1 MSFARDCYQ
10 HDIPDLFMKACAVVL
25 LPQWIDKKDR
35 QTTPYHQQ
43 QLRDLLRDLTRL
55 LRRSNEEG
63 TRYDVPSASRLV
75 SGLAALIEKAPGLV
89 EPALPEVLLESLDLG
104 FLGLSGQEHVLLQ
117 DMLESTR
124 SQQHTME
131 RTGPQPQRHLP
142 NGKVTG

>member
-1 MSFARDCYQ
+1 MG
-10 HDIPDLFMKACAVVL
+10 
-25 LPQWIDKKDR
+25 
-35 QTTPYHQQ
+35 
-43 QLRDLLRDLTRL
+43 RL
-55 LRRSNEEG
+55 
-63 TRYDVPSASRLV
+63 SRLV

-131 RTGPQPQRHLP
+131 RTGPHPPKHLP